1 MRYWKWWL
9 LFCELE
15 DDISVKTEKAGLG
28 SLWRLRVCVRWL
40 QKRKRNGE
48 GPVCFLEEKGGLVL
62 GEGESFDG
70 FGREPAEGFLVF
82 CLFSKAR
89 GSSREDEM
97 AQGKRSQLRGI
108 WFFLSR
114 EGASRPSMEKIRLF
128 RVLFSFFFFSPLFE
142 IGRAHV

>member
-82 CLFSKAR
+82 LPFFKGKGQLQGR
-89 GSSREDEM
+89 RNGPREKVTAEGDLVFFIK
-97 AQGKRSQLRGI
+97 GGGI
-108 WFFLSR
+108 T
-114 EGASRPSMEKIRLF
+114 A
-128 RVLFSFFFFSPLFE
+128 
-142 IGRAHV
+142 